1 MSKENIDNIITL
13 TTDRRA
19 KDCKDLQEVKL
30 QLRKY
35 ITDAKYKPYSKRI
48 EIRNQALEYI
58 KTKCEKISL
67 ETLDQNYKVR
77 DMILASTHEV
87 KDKYTLRYNHLDK
100 FLVKNNT
107 KDYSNSQIIYDI
119 PNEFIK
125 VDRQHAFTI
134 HSIQGETIE
143 NENNL
148 YIDLKNMFSD
158 NHLYTAVSRAR
169 NLNQIKLIY

>member
-35 ITDAKYKPYSKRI
+35 IDMIKYKPTLKKI
-48 EIRNQALEYI
+48 EIRNQVLDYI
-58 KTKCEKISL
+58 KNKCEKISL
-67 ETLDQNYKVR
+67 ETLDENYKVR
-77 DMILASTHEV
+77 DMILASTHEI
-87 KDKYTLRYNHLDK
+87 KDEYTLRYIHLDK

-107 KDYSNSQIIYDI
+107 KDYSNSEIIYDI
-119 PNEFIK
+119 PNQFIK
-125 VDRQHAFTI
+125 LDRQHAFTI

-148 YIDLKNMFSD
+148 YIDLRKMFSD
-158 NHLYTAVSRAR
+158 NHIYTAVSRAR